1 MPNWTTLGSG
11 DTIEDIYED
20 DGSKEV
26 KIILGTGGTFTS
38 TNTTILE
45 GAQEAKLAK
54 AAGGSDV
61 TIKADLNTST
71 DEIEGIEYSM
81 SG

>member
-1 MPNWTTLGSG
+1 MPNWVTLGSS

-20 DGSKEV
+20 DGTEEV
-26 KIILGTGGTFTS
+26 KIVLNIGGTFTS
-38 TNTTILE
+38 TNATVLE
-45 GAQEAKLAK
+45 GARHAKSAK

-61 TIKADLNTST
+61 TIKADLNTGTS
-71 DEIEGIEYSM
+71 EIDGISYSL